1 MVGSV
6 FSINLSNFVY
16 KNSSSVG
23 KEVIQVG
30 APQQC
35 FFLNAKQHPSEKG
48 VYVIFSPAVSDYSN
62 KGTDGRGEKTCIY
75 VGEGNIKDRLYKHK
89 NQKRFAP
96 KIDYEVVYYI
106 IEEQKDRKA
115 VERILIKHYDPTFNK
130 EGTSKVTQV
139 WAHLNFA
146 EKFKYLASEL
156 DSIFLDVHFGDNR
169 TYDEVF
175 DFHIVVARLLKDGEL
190 LEDINN
196 KINLNLSDEI
206 TREDLARFCGFEDE
220 EIVRELLGMD

>member
-16 KNSSSVG
+16 KDSSSVG
-23 KEVIQVG
+23 EEIIQVG

-35 FFLNAKQHPSEKG
+35 RFLNAKNHPTERG
-48 VYVIFSPAVSDYSN
+48 VYVIFSPTVSDYSN
-62 KGTDGRGEKTCIY
+62 KGTDGNGGKACIY
-75 VGEGNIKDRLYKHK
+75 VGEGNIKDRLYRHK
-89 NQKRFAP
+89 YEKRFA
-96 KIDYEVVYYI
+96 KGIDYEVIYYI

-130 EGTSKVTQV
+130 EGTSKVAQV
-139 WAHLNFA
+139 GTHLNFA
-146 EKFKYLASEL
+146 KQFQKAARDLT
-156 DSIFLDVHFGDNR
+156 DIFQGVNYGNNQ
-169 TYDEVF
+169 TYDELF
-175 DFHIVVARLLKDGEL
+175 DFNVVVARLLKDGES

-196 KINLNLSDEI
+196 KVYKNLSGEI